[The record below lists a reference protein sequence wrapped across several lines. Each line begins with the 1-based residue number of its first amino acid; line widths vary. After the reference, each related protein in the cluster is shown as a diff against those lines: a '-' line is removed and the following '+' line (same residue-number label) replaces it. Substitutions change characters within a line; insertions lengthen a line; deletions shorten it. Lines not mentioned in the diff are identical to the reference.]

1 MIIMGVFFSFILI
14 LFRRNDGGWDDAVPV
29 FLHSSLYK
37 VLVSTGSFLLF
48 KKEKSNTCSQERRIM
63 GRKREEFIRRS
74 VFVLQRD
81 LKLSFPKQTNQ
92 KRKKKTGSEPR
103 FCWIQVGQ
111 TSAASIQSRTRRL
124 RLRLGCM
131 HTHTRTLLYA
141 HQTTAPSKVKA
152 RRSALPPSGH
162 AFPSALVG
170 REKHVE
176 NSPSEETWKECVRC
190 WLTPRLAI
198 RFVIWRHFCFMAESK
213 VASVPLEDRTRP
225 RLPPQ
230 TVRPSRLLS
239 APSHVLLTSSLVC
252 SAAVPSAQARQ
263 HSVRAEAP
271 AAAEAGMR
279 ERPHFPTAQHRAGG
293 PMPGRRPRTG
303 QTGGKKT
310 SVVSDVWCEKRKTNG
325 GKTLFLS
332 GKSAVF
338 PLSLLKFRKLFLCFT
353 NCPPSTFRPGSLR
366 ARPRPRSRRSPESCI
381 GGGVLQRGLV
391 ENKPK
396 KKNPKQ

>member
-1 MIIMGVFFSFILI
+1 MIIMGVFFSFILV

-293 PMPGRRPRTG
+293 PMPGRRARRGEKKRASWATSG
-303 QTGGKKT
+303 ARRERQTGAKPYSSLESQQCFRSRFSSSENCSCALQT
-310 SVVSDVWCEKRKTNG
+310 VLPPRSARARSVPAPGRARVG
-325 GKTLFLS
+325 
-332 GKSAVF
+332 
-338 PLSLLKFRKLFLCFT
+338 
-353 NCPPSTFRPGSLR
+353 PPSPAS
-366 ARPRPRSRRSPESCI
+366 E
-381 GGGVLQRGLV
+381 GVFCKEV
-391 ENKPK
+391 S
-396 KKNPKQ
+396 

>member
-1 MIIMGVFFSFILI
+1 MIIMGFFSFILV
-14 LFRRNDGGWDDAVPV
+14 LFRRNDGGRDDVVPV

-37 VLVSTGSFLLF
+37 VLVSTGSFLFF
-48 KKEKSNTCSQERRIM
+48 KKEKSNACSQERRIM
-63 GRKREEFIRRS
+63 GRKREESIRRS

-92 KRKKKTGSEPR
+92 KGKKKQKTGSEPR
-103 FCWIQVGQ
+103 FVG
-111 TSAASIQSRTRRL
+111 SRWDKPPPPSIRAARR
-124 RLRLGCM
+124 RRPRLGCM
-131 HTHTRTLLYA
+131 HTHTRTLFYA

-213 VASVPLEDRTRP
+213 VASVPPEDWTWP

-230 TVRPSRLLS
+230 TVHPSRLLS

-252 SAAVPSAQARQ
+252 SATEPPPARQ
-263 HSVRAEAP
+263 HSVRVEAP
-271 AAAEAGMR
+271 SAAEAGMR
-279 ERPHFPTAQHRAGG
+279 ERPHFPTAQHRAGRPTPHEDG
-293 PMPGRRPRTG
+293 PDGTKKNKQKNERRERRLVQEEKDTREENLIPLW
-303 QTGGKKT
+303 K
-310 SVVSDVWCEKRKTNG
+310 VS
-325 GKTLFLS
+325 S
-332 GKSAVF
+332 
-338 PLSLLKFRKLFLCFT
+338 LSLLQFRKLFLCFT
-353 NCPPSTFRPGSLR
+353 NCPPSTPAPGR
-366 ARPRPRSRRSPESCI
+366 ARVGLPSPASKGC
-381 GGGVLQRGLV
+381 VLQRGLV
-391 ENKPK
+391 EKKRN